1 MQLNRFNEIKLT
13 WKNNFNELLDKKLF
27 TKNNEGNN
35 DVYLNTLKILLKNE
49 IQDIKRCPN
58 N

>member
-13 WKNNFNELLDKKLF
+13 WKNNFDELLDKKLF

-35 DVYLNTLKILLKNE
+35 DVYLNTLKILLTNE
-49 IQDIKRCPN
+49 I
-58 N
+58 